1 MNPYIKVRYKSTTVK
16 KSHQLQLDAN
26 RMAKYQF
33 LLQAGPK
40 VSIPLEVQL
49 ERFKKGLKK

>member
-1 MNPYIKVRYKSTTVK
+1 MKTYITMNHKSSAVRKAHQEKLNENKS
-16 KSHQLQLDAN
+16 
-26 RMAKYQF
+26 AKYQF
-33 LLQAGPK
+33 LLQEGAK